1 MDCSFARDNFRIVC
15 IDLPK
20 LGKKKMTS
28 RSAEEILKPYPDDV
42 QALTNK
48 ARRWLLKSLPG
59 AEESVDPS
67 AAVLSYGYG
76 PGYRGMVCTL
86 ILSKSGVK
94 LGFVRGAELNDPSGL
109 LEGSGKTHKYV
120 QLHAA
125 SDLNSAGL
133 KQLIKAAHTAWQQRN

>member
-1 MDCSFARDNFRIVC
+1 
-15 IDLPK
+15 
-20 LGKKKMTS
+20 MTP
-28 RSAEEILKPYPDDV
+28 RSAEKVLSSYPEDV
-42 QALTNK
+42 QALAHK
-48 ARRWLLKSLPG
+48 ARRALLKLLPG

-120 QLHAA
+120 QLHTA
-125 SDLNSAGL
+125 SDLNGPAL
-133 KQLIKAAHTAWQQRN
+133 KQLIKAARLAWQQRNA